1 MGCRTFMKSQPQPTS
16 ESRAALTLGAVLLAA
31 LSLVACETPPGGK
44 PAASAVKPVAVAA
57 SAAEPAPA
65 PVVVE
70 PPAPVAAPVMSAQK
84 LVTGA
89 IELLEAGN
97 EEQASAD
104 LQRALQVE
112 PGHKLALQLLKQITA
127 DPLATLGRESFIYRV
142 QAGET
147 LSRIAQRFLG
157 DVHQF
162 YILARYNDIK
172 VPRQLAGGQMIRVP
186 GKAPAAGTLSGGAP
200 ATPIAVGTSAAA
212 IKPGAAASAANAVP
226 NEAGKAER
234 ERAQNIARL
243 TRAARAAFAK
253 QDLDNAIKA
262 WDQVLELDS
271 NNNTAKLE
279 RQRAVDLKE
288 RLRKVK

>member
-1 MGCRTFMKSQPQPTS
+1 MKPQPQQTS

-31 LSLVACETPPGGK
+31 LSLVACETPSGSK

-70 PPAPVAAPVMSAQK
+70 ALATVTPPLMSAQK

-186 GKAPAAGTLSGGAP
+186 GKAPAAGTLSGAAP
-200 ATPIAVGTSAAA
+200 VAPIAAGTSGAA
-212 IKPGAAASAANAVP
+212 KPGAAASAATTAP

-234 ERAQNIARL
+234 ERTQNIARL

-288 RLRKVK
+288 RLGKVK

>member
-1 MGCRTFMKSQPQPTS
+1 M
-16 ESRAALTLGAVLLAA
+16 LAA
-31 LSLVACETPPGGK
+31 LSLLACETPPGGK

-186 GKAPAAGTLSGGAP
+186 GKAPAAGTLSGAAP
-200 ATPIAVGTSAAA
+200 VAPIAAGTSGAA
-212 IKPGAAASAANAVP
+212 KPGAAASAANAVP

-288 RLRKVK
+288 RLGKVK